1 MFTKGLFLAALATL
15 TANAATVRQMV
26 SQPATAYIA
35 TDAAIEAN
43 AASFIQTSC
52 DDSYCFRNTGCIS
65 TRWDQQIQEKH
76 NDDSCGDF
84 CATISSLQCPECE
97 CKDCC

>member
-26 SQPATAYIA
+26 SQPATAYVA
-35 TDAAIEAN
+35 TDAAIEADD
-43 AASFIQTSC
+43 ASPTSC

-76 NDDSCGDF
+76 NDDMCGDF
-84 CATISSLQCPECE
+84 CAKIGSLQCP
-97 CKDCC
+97 DCVC

>member
-26 SQPATAYIA
+26 SQPATAYVA
-35 TDAAIEAN
+35 TDAAIEADD
-43 AASFIQTSC
+43 ASPTSC

-84 CATISSLQCPECE
+84 CVKIGSLQCPECE

>member
-1 MFTKGLFLAALATL
+1 MFIKGLLIAAIAALNV
-15 TANAATVRQMV
+15 NAATVRQMMTEPTTNYV
-26 SQPATAYIA
+26 A

-76 NDDSCGDF
+76 NDDMCGDF
-84 CATISSLQCPECE
+84 CATISSLQCP
-97 CKDCC
+97 DCVC

>member
-1 MFTKGLFLAALATL
+1 MLPNLNAKAFLMGSEERLIKKKMFTKGLFLAALATL

-65 TRWDQQIQEKH
+65 TRWDQQI
-76 NDDSCGDF
+76 
-84 CATISSLQCPECE
+84 
-97 CKDCC
+97 